1 MEKRHTISGNIGN
14 ASTCTQVTVDIREHI
29 LERNP
34 INVHTAVNPF
44 CICHSSNN
52 ITKFIT
58 DNVLANVV
66 NAFIIYQAL
75 KNMRGST
82 LVAILTNAVIVAN
95 LLSTTRKLENIREVT
110 QERNLTNVMNVR
122 NAFPRNTN
130 LQFIREFTQERNLT
144 NVVNVTCLLSR
155 IPILEV
161 INEFIRERNLMNVV
175 SVTNALL
182 KNAVLLFI

>member
-110 QERNLTNVMNVR
+110 QERNLTNVKTVTKLLST
-122 NAFPRNTN
+122 AQILFNT
-130 LQFIREFTQERNLT
+130 RESIQERNHT
-144 NVVNVTCLLSR
+144 NVMNVGNPLVNVQT
-155 IPILEV
+155 LESMR
-161 INEFIRERNLMNVV
+161 EFIHE
-175 SVTNALL
+175 
-182 KNAVLLFI
+182 KN